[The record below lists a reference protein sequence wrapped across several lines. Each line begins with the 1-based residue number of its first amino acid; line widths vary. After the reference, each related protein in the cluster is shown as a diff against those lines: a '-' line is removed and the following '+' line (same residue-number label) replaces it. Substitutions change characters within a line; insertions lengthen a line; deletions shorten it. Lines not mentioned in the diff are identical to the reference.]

1 MNKSNKKGDNKMKDQ
16 DLLICE
22 LQHKE
27 TELKAEVKAL
37 VKVKDKLFEILSL
50 AKDPTHN
57 PQHISEEISLIEEN
71 EIQKHLK
78 SKSKKAVVEL
88 QLEYEFDG
96 RFSTEE
102 IIDKLNNEANQEENL
117 PSNFKKGS
125 FKVVDVQRFHDDDNY
140 DFEYALT
147 ENIRRDINE

>member
-1 MNKSNKKGDNKMKDQ
+1 MQDQ

-27 TELKAEVKAL
+27 TELRAEVKAL

-117 PSNFKKGS
+117 PSNFKQGS
-125 FKVVDVQRFHDDDNY
+125 FKVIDVQRFHDDDNY
-140 DFEYALT
+140 DFEHALT
-147 ENIRRDINE
+147 ENTKREINEQ

>member
-1 MNKSNKKGDNKMKDQ
+1 MNKSNKKGDNKMQDQ

-37 VKVKDKLFEILSL
+37 VKVKDRLFEILSL

-57 PQHISEEISLIEEN
+57 PRHISDELNLIEEN
-71 EIQKHLK
+71 EIQMHLK

-102 IIDKLNNEANQEENL
+102 IIDKLNNEANQEEKL
-117 PSNFKKGS
+117 PSNFEKGS